1 MGINKLSKSFLFLK
15 VLLSFWKT
23 VDKRKNDDYTL
34 TNDHQFVGW
43 NMKKEDTKQ
52 KILEKAPELFSS
64 KGYDAFGI
72 TEKDGMWVYPA
83 EHVKIW

>member
-1 MGINKLSKSFLFLK
+1 MLK
-15 VLLSFWKT
+15 KANAREV
-23 VDKRKNDDYTL
+23 KRIA
-34 TNDHQFVGW
+34 
-43 NMKKEDTKQ
+43 KEQ

-83 EHVKIW
+83 VRVKIW